1 MPGSVG
7 FGFDMAW
14 KYPKGEAS
22 DFGFG
27 NTGWT
32 CVGKTDGVA
41 YSKISVPVLRAF
53 NFTSRSEFQ
62 FPWNPSCTVVPSR
75 IPSTTGSIAG
85 LGVEAGEPTIPDDPM
100 LVINW
105 FRQVL
110 FTDTVIKAGI
120 NEALTAV
127 ELAGADQAWFVA
139 AFISNSEGDED
150 EGHRCGQ
157 KDLG

>member
-1 MPGSVG
+1 
-7 FGFDMAW
+7 
-14 KYPKGEAS
+14 
-22 DFGFG
+22 
-27 NTGWT
+27 
-32 CVGKTDGVA
+32 
-41 YSKISVPVLRAF
+41 
-53 NFTSRSEFQ
+53 
-62 FPWNPSCTVVPSR
+62 
-75 IPSTTGSIAG
+75 
-85 LGVEAGEPTIPDDPM
+85 M